1 LNFTC
6 SLTQVDDIVTVSL
19 YGDIDLSATAQVRET
34 LQSAARDD
42 AVQHIVVDLA
52 GVTFIDSTAL
62 GVLVATHT
70 AAQRRGATFVVTNPG
85 SMATMV
91 LTVTGLFD
99 LLVDRGHQ
107 SDDAA
112 PLTASGG

>member
-6 SLTQVDDIVTVSL
+6 SLTQVDDTVTVTL
-19 YGDIDLSATAQVRET
+19 HGDVDLSATGRLRAT
-34 LQSAARDD
+34 LQGVARDK
-42 AVQHIVVDLA
+42 AVKHIVADLA
-52 GVTFIDSTAL
+52 GVTFLDSTAL

-70 AAQRRGATFVVTNPG
+70 AAQRRGASFVVTNPG
-85 SMATMV
+85 SMVTMV

-99 LLVDRGHQ
+99 LLVGRDAQ

-112 PLTASGG
+112 PVNASAR